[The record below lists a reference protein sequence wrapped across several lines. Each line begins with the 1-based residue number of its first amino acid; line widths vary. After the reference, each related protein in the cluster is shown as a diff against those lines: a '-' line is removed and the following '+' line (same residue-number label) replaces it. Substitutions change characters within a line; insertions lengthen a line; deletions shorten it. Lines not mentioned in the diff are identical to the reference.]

1 MLNTLRAKE
10 SDDLLLVRVESRPL
24 AKVRTRAELR
34 LAPLL
39 VRGDVQRG
47 NESPSYLALAIL
59 DDGESG
65 GNNSN
70 IPLLIRQHPL
80 ECNTIILR
88 KFHDIGIRHSLRLS
102 ELDMLVKLGHHV
114 QLGTHALCGLHQL
127 DSAAKKKTLHVLLPV
142 LSHPKH
148 LSSLLFL
155 VLLLPFPT
163 PQEKG
168 TRSYVAT

>member
-127 DSAAKKKTLHVLLPV
+127 DSAAKKKHCMFFCQCCHTP
-142 LSHPKH
+142 ST
-148 LSSLLFL
+148 SLLSFSLSFFFL
-155 VLLLPFPT
+155 SQ
-163 PQEKG
+163 PQSLKKRAPE
-168 TRSYVAT
+168 AT